1 MASSASGV
9 DGGGGRSSPP
19 PAAAPRAVVDSL
31 MDLRGQAEML
41 RNIIVHQGSPTP
53 PGTPA
58 DAAAPAAPGTSELI
72 DGMMSSLSSALSALD
87 TTTGA
92 GQGRRRRRRAS
103 AVAGSARPQR
113 RTSTRRRSHSPF
125 LNMVTTSTLDDG
137 KSWRKYGQKHIQD
150 SPNPRSYY
158 RCTHRPDQGCRA
170 TRQVQTSD
178 DNPSQFVI
186 SYYGQHT
193 CRDPSTIP
201 LVIDAG
207 APPDCANLISFG
219 STTMGASTSTHAA
232 TIIPPQQA
240 FDPTSML
247 FVSRLVGYSS
257 SLPSQLENR
266 CGSEEVHSSS
276 SPASELAAVVGSA
289 GMTSS
294 VTVGSAPAEYW
305 PGGGGD
311 MACGPAGT
319 ASFPSSP
326 SSLGIVTG
334 SFGSFGNAGDDDLF
348 GFDL

>member
-113 RTSTRRRSHSPF
+113 RTSTRR
-125 LNMVTTSTLDDG
+125 
-137 KSWRKYGQKHIQD
+137 
-150 SPNPRSYY
+150 RSYY